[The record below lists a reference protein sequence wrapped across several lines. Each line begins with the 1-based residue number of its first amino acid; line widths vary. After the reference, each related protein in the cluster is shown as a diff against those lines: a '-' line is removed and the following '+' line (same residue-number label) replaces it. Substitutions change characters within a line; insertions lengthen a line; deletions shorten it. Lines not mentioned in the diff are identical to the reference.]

1 MIKTVIFDF
10 DGTLVDSNYI
20 KIQEFLNVVSNL
32 PFSTE
37 LMSDILINPKAG
49 DRYQIFKEF
58 VFKLEKNYKYKV
70 NAKSLIDKYTMS
82 CENKI
87 SIAKSVNG
95 AEKTLQWLHNN
106 GIKVVI
112 SSATPTE
119 TLIKII
125 KNRKIFPLIDN
136 IFGSPN
142 SKEQHINLVK
152 KIYNLSSNEIVYIG
166 DSDNDRKAALKTNCS
181 FVGIGQNYSRFTFI
195 SKLFFKDLKP
205 LVDLISNL
213 S

>member
-58 VFKLEKNYKYKV
+58 VFKLEKNY
-70 NAKSLIDKYTMS
+70 
-82 CENKI
+82 ENKI

-181 FVGIGQNYSRFTFI
+181 FVGIGQNYSRFTI
-195 SKLFFKDLKP
+195 KPKLFFKDLNP